1 MKPELATEFLAN
13 RHVLMSFIAGLVRDV
28 HEAEDIFQE
37 VWIRLAKA
45 SEQGVVIENQLK
57 WCRGVAKNLILHYWR
72 DHRTAKVIADS
83 DLLAFLNYV
92 ELAYEEKETTP
103 DQWNDRQQ
111 ALHDCVNALPGKSRQ
126 LLKLKYDEQCTIV
139 EICERLGKSSAAIV
153 KALLRLRSALAVCVE
168 KKLRLQE
175 FRA

>member
-13 RHVLMSFIAGLVRDV
+13 RHVLLSFISGLVRDV

-37 VWIRLAKA
+37 VWIRLANA
-45 SEQGVVIENQLK
+45 SENGVVIESQIK

-83 DLLAFLNYV
+83 ELLAFLNYV
-92 ELAYEEKETTP
+92 ELAYDEKEITP

-111 ALHDCVNALPGKSRQ
+111 ALHDCVTDLPEKSRH
-126 LLKLKYDEQCTIV
+126 LLKLKYDEQCSIA
-139 EICERLGKSSAAIV
+139 EICRRMGKSSAAIV
-153 KALLRLRSALAVCVE
+153 KALLRLRAALAICVE
-168 KKLRLQE
+168 KKLRLLE
-175 FRA
+175 FRP